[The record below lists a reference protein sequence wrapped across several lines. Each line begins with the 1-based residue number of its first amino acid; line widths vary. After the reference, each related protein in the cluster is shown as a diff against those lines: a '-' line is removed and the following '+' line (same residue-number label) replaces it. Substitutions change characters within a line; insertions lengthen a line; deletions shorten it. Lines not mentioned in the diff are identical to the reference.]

1 MCFKRYANPTEFLDV
16 AIAGHNLATAVDKL
30 QAAANDDLLW
40 EFYLQKVNEPISFD
54 TFKRRLEE
62 APATKEDLETAVQT
76 SYDILD
82 GFDPY

>member
-1 MCFKRYANPTEFLDV
+1 MCFKRYANPVEFLEV
-16 AIAGHNLATAVDKL
+16 AVAGHRLARTVEHL

-54 TFKRRLEE
+54 TFKKRLEE
-62 APATKEDLETAVQT
+62 APATSEDLETAIQT